1 MTGAELLRAV
11 GVALCGV
18 TASVV
23 LRGFGKKDF
32 ALVCEII
39 CGLVLLGM
47 AVDALCGAM
56 DGLAALTERA
66 QLDDSL
72 LQLLLRVSGVTVAA
86 ELAAQLC
93 RDAGAGALAQK
104 LELVG
109 KAVILCAC
117 LPVLVQLC
125 DVALSLLA

>member
-1 MTGAELLRAV
+1 MTGAVLLRAV

-32 ALVCEII
+32 ALVCEIV
-39 CGLVLLGM
+39 CGLTLLGM
-47 AVDALCGAM
+47 AADALHSAM
-56 DGLAALTERA
+56 ENMNALSERA
-66 QLDDSL
+66 QLDDVL
-72 LQLLLRVSGVTVAA
+72 VQLLLRVSGVTVVA

-93 RDAGAGALAQK
+93 HDAGAGALAQK

>member
-11 GVALCGV
+11 GVALCGM
-18 TASVV
+18 TASTV

-32 ALVCEII
+32 ALLCEIL
-39 CGLVLLGM
+39 CGLILLGI
-47 AVDALCGAM
+47 AADALRGAVS
-56 DGLAALTERA
+56 GLEALSERA
-66 QLDDSL
+66 QLDGSM
-72 LQLLLRVSGVTVAA
+72 LQLLLRVSGVTVTA

-125 DVALSLLA
+125 DVALSLLV

>member
-1 MTGAELLRAV
+1 MLEAVRARV
-11 GVALCGV
+11 AGRSVLCAVSGGVD
-18 TASVV
+18 SVV
-23 LRGFGKKDF
+23 L
-32 ALVCEII
+32 LH
-39 CGLVLLGM
+39 
-47 AVDALCGAM
+47 
-56 DGLAALTERA
+56 
-66 QLDDSL
+66 
-72 LQLLLRVSGVTVAA
+72 LLLRVSGVTVAA

>member
-1 MTGAELLRAV
+1 MTGAELLRAA

-23 LRGFGKKDF
+23 LRGFGKKDI
-32 ALVCEII
+32 ALVCEIA
-39 CGLVLLGM
+39 CGVVLLGM
-47 AVDALCGAM
+47 AADALRGVM
-56 DGLAALTERA
+56 DGVSALSEHA
-66 QLDDSL
+66 QFDDSL
-72 LQLLLRVSGVTVAA
+72 LHLLLRVSGVTVAA

-125 DVALSLLA
+125 DVALSRLA

>member
-1 MTGAELLRAV
+1 MYVSPFMVAV
-11 GVALCGV
+11 RLGKVLPYVNVAL
-18 TASVV
+18 
-23 LRGFGKKDF
+23 
-32 ALVCEII
+32 
-39 CGLVLLGM
+39 
-47 AVDALCGAM
+47 
-56 DGLAALTERA
+56 
-66 QLDDSL
+66 
-72 LQLLLRVSGVTVAA
+72 SGVTVAA

>member
-1 MTGAELLRAV
+1 MLNSRDIDDLRA
-11 GVALCGV
+11 
-18 TASVV
+18 
-23 LRGFGKKDF
+23 D
-32 ALVCEII
+32 
-39 CGLVLLGM
+39 
-47 AVDALCGAM
+47 
-56 DGLAALTERA
+56 
-66 QLDDSL
+66 
-72 LQLLLRVSGVTVAA
+72 VAA
-86 ELAAQLC
+86 NCRVWMQLC